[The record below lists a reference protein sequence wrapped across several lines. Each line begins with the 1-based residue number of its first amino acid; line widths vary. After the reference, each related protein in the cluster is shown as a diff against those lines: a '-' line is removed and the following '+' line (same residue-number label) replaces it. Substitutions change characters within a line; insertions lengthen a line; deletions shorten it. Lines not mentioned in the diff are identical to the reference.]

1 MFGWDSRKDE
11 KNIITLLAL
20 CPSKYN
26 RMKLFIVSLKNHI
39 WIAAFLLLGIVQ
51 ITAQDLYPKNEK
63 IDVQDYIFNLT
74 LNDDTDQIKGEAIIH
89 VLFKEKEDSF
99 ELDLVGKS
107 GIYGMEV
114 TGVFESDKTA
124 HYTFENNRITINPST
139 NDKGLKTFKVLY
151 EGIPQRG
158 LVIDKTKYGRRSF
171 FGDNW
176 PNLARHWLPSVDHP
190 YDKASIQF
198 GITAPEDYDVVATG
212 EKIEESNLGNGLK
225 LTVYKEPAPV
235 AMKVVTIGVTKFATR
250 LLDVVHNI
258 PVTAWVYPENR
269 LEGFSDYKVASKVL
283 AYFIDNIGP
292 YSFAKLA
299 NMQAKTQW
307 GGLENAGTIAYFED
321 SVTGMNT
328 VEDLI
333 AHEIAHQWF
342 GNSATE
348 NNWNHVWL
356 SEGFATYFSILYM
369 EHVYGDEK
377 RKDAL
382 ALDRKQVID
391 YYQQNPSPIVD
402 LTIKDP
408 MRVLSINSYQKGG
421 WVLNMLRHKLGD
433 NLFWKGI
440 QDYYKTYQNANVLT
454 VDFQKSMEKTSGENL
469 ESFFQQWLFTKGH
482 PEIKWEW
489 VYGNGQ
495 VKINLEQVQDHHTFH
510 FPIEIGIVQ
519 DDEIKIVQV
528 EVDEQSE
535 VFEINV
541 DTKPDTIVLD
551 PDYWLLFEEK

>member
-1 MFGWDSRKDE
+1 
-11 KNIITLLAL
+11 
-20 CPSKYN
+20 
-26 RMKLFIVSLKNHI
+26 MKLYFHYLKKHI
-39 WIAAFLLLGIVQ
+39 WAIAFLVMGIGE
-51 ITAQDLYPKNEK
+51 IPAQDLYQKNEAV
-63 IDVQDYIFNLT
+63 DVQDYVFNLT
-74 LNDDTDQIKGEAIIH
+74 LNDENNVIRGEALIN
-89 VLFKEKEDSF
+89 VMFKDQVDTLVF
-99 ELDLVGKS
+99 DLIGKS
-107 GIYGMEV
+107 QKYGMEITTV
-114 TGVFESDKTA
+114 LEGDHVANYSFTKDKINIIPSATDENTKSYTVF
-124 HYTFENNRITINPST
+124 
-139 NDKGLKTFKVLY
+139 Y
-151 EGIPQRG
+151 EGIPERG
-158 LVIDKTKYGRRSF
+158 LVISTTKFGQRSF

-190 YDKASIQF
+190 YDKATIEF
-198 GITAPEDYDVVATG
+198 RITAPEDYDVVATG
-212 EKIEESNLGNGLK
+212 KKIEESNLGNGYK
-225 LTVYKEPAPV
+225 LTAYKEPAPV

-250 LLDVVHNI
+250 LLDMVHNI

-321 SVTGMNT
+321 SVTGENT
-328 VEDLI
+328 VEALI

-348 NNWNHVWL
+348 NSWNHVWL
-356 SEGFATYFSILYM
+356 SEGFATYFSILYL

-377 RKDAL
+377 RKDEL

-391 YYQQNPSPIVD
+391 YYRQNPSPIVD

-433 NLFWKGI
+433 EIFWKGI
-440 QDYYKTYQNANVLT
+440 RDYYKSYRNANVLT
-454 VDFQKSMEKTSGENL
+454 IDFQKAMEEASGENL
-469 ESFFQQWLFTKGH
+469 DSFFQQWLFTKGH
-482 PEIKWEW
+482 PEIKWDWSYEK
-489 VYGNGQ
+489 GK
-495 VKINLEQVQDHHTFH
+495 VKINLKQVQEHHTFH
-510 FPIEIGIVQ
+510 FPLEIGIVQ
-519 DDEIKIVQV
+519 DDAIKIEKVL
-528 EVDEQSE
+528 VDEQSE
-535 VFEINV
+535 MFEIKW
-541 DTKPDTIVLD
+541 DTEPDTIVLD